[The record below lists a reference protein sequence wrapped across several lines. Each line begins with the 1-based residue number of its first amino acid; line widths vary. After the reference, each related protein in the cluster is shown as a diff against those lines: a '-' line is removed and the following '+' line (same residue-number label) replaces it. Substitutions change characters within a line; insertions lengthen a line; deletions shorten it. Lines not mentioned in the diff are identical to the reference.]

1 MLYFKNSELADTYH
15 VSVRT
20 VRNWI
25 KLAKEGKLDLTL
37 HADAGHAYVS
47 NTTGNI
53 ARIEELVKKGKKF
66 RPHHTIKSVT
76 PKPEFYSLFTQAQ
89 IYDIVSNLELH
100 HEVPRDYNYIGKG
113 AGNWDRYAE
122 RLEKEDAENLLN
134 MTRKLLSDNELYID
148 SLLSEYDKVNIVDIG
163 VGNALPVRDLLAH
176 FLEKKRL
183 GRYIAIDISQDM
195 LEIAHRNIKKWFNN
209 DVEFEDYAFDINKE
223 GFANILAEDY
233 LNPSG
238 KKVGNLI
245 LFLGGTLQ
253 NFRKRD
259 SVLHVVNGS
268 MNSNDLFIH
277 TQKLDSEV
285 TRRYFDFNSQPAD
298 GSSLAPN
305 HRFIFDLLNIGDECY
320 AVEMGYDPDTKAR
333 YIRVRLKL
341 ALNIKFNFDNGG
353 ERAINLDK
361 GESILLWRAWQD
373 EFLDV
378 LQRLDKNDFY
388 TLHSSQTKDR
398 NYLMTISQVK
408 RD

>member
-37 HADAGHAYVS
+37 HTDAGHAYVS

-134 MTRKLLSDNELYID
+134 MTRKLLTDNQLYID

-163 VGNALPVRDLLAH
+163 VGNALPVRDLLSH
-176 FLEKKRL
+176 FLQKKKL

-268 MNSNDLFIH
+268 MNANDLFIH
-277 TQKLDSEV
+277 TQKLDSEI

-305 HRFIFDLLNIGDECY
+305 HRFIFDLLNIDDECY

-353 ERAINLDK
+353 ERTISLDK

-373 EFLDV
+373 ESLDV